1 MVAIDTATQAAL
13 NEVAQ
18 TTQGVPFVEFL
29 LSPWFIA
36 VLIFVILFTP
46 LGIVGLISLINRL
59 RNWERIR
66 SGWIKI
72 RKKVNSY
79 QWNIFW
85 IRPVGRKLKIKGEEG
100 YEYEL
105 PFMVED
111 GMIGREK
118 IFNDSPENVSKQ
130 IKEGLNV

>member
-1 MVAIDTATQAAL
+1 MVAENETVQAAL
-13 NEVAQ
+13 NQVAQ

-59 RNWERIR
+59 RNWERVR

-79 QWNIFW
+79 Q
-85 IRPVGRKLKIKGEEG
+85 
-100 YEYEL
+100 
-105 PFMVED
+105 
-111 GMIGREK
+111 
-118 IFNDSPENVSKQ
+118 
-130 IKEGLNV
+130 

>member
-1 MVAIDTATQAAL
+1 M
-13 NEVAQ
+13 
-18 TTQGVPFVEFL
+18 EFL

-59 RNWERIR
+59 RNWERVR

-105 PFMVED
+105 PFMVEE
-111 GMIGREK
+111 GMVGREK
-118 IFNDSPENVSKQ
+118 IFDDSPENVSKQ
-130 IKEGLNV
+130 IKGGLNV